1 MNGKKQLLEEE
12 NERTLPTDKE
22 LLATYEKMRQAL
34 EDDEFP
40 AKYKK
45 QLIESIIHNIIYYP
59 DKKIGSFLFAAK
71 FYDEK
76 HGIKQSTSNEIRTH
90 VLTLKGLRPGPLDDG
105 GLFIDR
111 SIF

>member
-40 AKYKK
+40 AKY
-45 QLIESIIHNIIYYP
+45 
-59 DKKIGSFLFAAK
+59 
-71 FYDEK
+71 
-76 HGIKQSTSNEIRTH
+76 
-90 VLTLKGLRPGPLDDG
+90 
-105 GLFIDR
+105 
-111 SIF
+111 